1 MGQDGVEQRTSA
13 DRPEAKALVRPNFT
27 QRANRRFPFVLVPF
41 LILNL
46 VQVLKSG
53 VSGWAV
59 LGAFLTSAYGAVIA
73 AAAVTLLLAMFPGKP
88 RQLS

>member
-1 MGQDGVEQRTSA
+1 
-13 DRPEAKALVRPNFT
+13 
-27 QRANRRFPFVLVPF
+27 VLGAF

-53 VSGWAV
+53 FSGWGA
-59 LGAFLTSAYGAVIA
+59 LGAFLASAYGAVIA

>member
-1 MGQDGVEQRTSA
+1 MGQDRVEHSASA
-13 DRPEAKALVRPNFT
+13 DQLEGKALVRPNYT

-41 LILNL
+41 LFLNL

-53 VSGWAV
+53 ASGWAV

-73 AAAVTLLLAMFPGKP
+73 AAVVTLLIAMFPSKP

>member
-1 MGQDGVEQRTSA
+1 MEQGTVA
-13 DRPEAKALVRPNFT
+13 DHTQNKALVRPNFT

-59 LGAFLTSAYGAVIA
+59 LGTFLTSAYGPVIA
-73 AAAVTLLLAMFPGKP
+73 AAAVALLIAMIPGKP